1 MKILVDLLTVIGAA
15 TVVSTIGL
23 VIFMIID
30 GRRVTRGSNVCG
42 SLWYKVDILNYS
54 FYKTS

>member
-1 MKILVDLLTVIGAA
+1 MKILVDLLAAIGAA

-30 GRRVTRGSNVCG
+30 GRRG
-42 SLWYKVDILNYS
+42 K
-54 FYKTS
+54 

>member
-1 MKILVDLLTVIGAA
+1 MKILVDLLTAIGAA

-30 GRRVTRGSNVCG
+30 GRRG
-42 SLWYKVDILNYS
+42 K
-54 FYKTS
+54 